1 MEKKNNGSE
10 ASQRNEMNRKQ
21 YWTALVII
29 GVCGILWMAFVS
41 SGDKPDGSASPVAV
55 SEDNL
60 HHEYR
65 MLPLMGTMCEI
76 SLYGRKNLAEKAADA
91 AADKFREVQDIC
103 NIFNPESEISKLN
116 RSAFDAPFKCSQLLW
131 NVLQKSREAYDVSG
145 GAFDIT
151 AKPLMD
157 LWGFYRKRGEN
168 LPSADEVSAA
178 RRLVGL
184 ERVHFDDDAR
194 TVQFTVK
201 GMSFD
206 LGGIAKGYAVDVAA
220 AAVLTT
226 GISRGL
232 INLGGN
238 MYCLPDPPP
247 GKKNYRIGITNPLNK
262 KTGCGVVEGKDI
274 SLATSGN
281 YERYVMIDGV
291 QYTHIMNVKTG
302 IPVRDML
309 SVTVITDHAVD
320 ADFLSTSIFI
330 NGPEFAKEVCKRF
343 HDTQVLIIRRDAEG
357 SPEVIKIG
365 KIWGEI
371 TLDTQKQCQQ
381 SLG

>member
-1 MEKKNNGSE
+1 MQKKKHGSE

-29 GVCGILWMAFVS
+29 AVCGMLWMAFAP
-41 SGDKPDGSASPVAV
+41 SGGKPDSSASTVVAP
-55 SEDNL
+55 EENL

-65 MLPLMGTMCEI
+65 MIPLMGTMCEI
-76 SLYGRKNLAEKAADA
+76 SLYGDMETAIKAADT

-116 RSAFDAPFKCSQLLW
+116 RSAFDAPFTCSQLLW
-131 NVLQKSREAYDVSG
+131 DVLNKSREAYDVSG

-157 LWGFYRKRGEN
+157 LWGFYRKRGET

-178 RRLVGL
+178 RRLIGL
-184 ERVHFDDDAR
+184 ERVHFNDDAR

-206 LGGIAKGYAVDVAA
+206 LGGIAKGYAVDLAA

-247 GKKNYRIGITNPLNK
+247 GKKNYRIGITNPLDK

-274 SLATSGN
+274 ALATSGN
-281 YERYVMIDGV
+281 YERYVMIDGI

-302 IPVRDML
+302 VPVKDML
-309 SVTVITDHAVD
+309 AVTVMTSYAVD

-330 NGPEFAKEVCKRF
+330 NGPEFAKEVCKNF
-343 HDTQVLIIRRDAEG
+343 NHTQVLIIRRGADG

-365 KIWGEI
+365 KVWGEI
-371 TLDTQKQCQQ
+371 TLNTQK
-381 SLG
+381 